1 MAMKTDP
8 APQLDILL
16 KQLKA
21 LANEKRLRIIQ
32 LLMDGVHCNCELG
45 DLLDMSPNLIS
56 HHINIL
62 RELGLIDVER
72 DAIDARWVYFSINEE
87 ALETLNQT
95 FAAFFD
101 GNRIQPRLVTCG
113 PQGVIVPARDIAV
126 G

>member
-1 MAMKTDP
+1 MTTDP
-8 APQLDILL
+8 DPQLDILL

-45 DLLDMSPNLIS
+45 DLLDVSPNLIS
-56 HHINIL
+56 HHVSIL

-72 DAIDARWVYFSINEE
+72 DAIDARWIYFSINEE
-87 ALETLNQT
+87 ALERLNQT

-101 GNRIQPRLVTCG
+101 GTRIQPRLVTCG
-113 PQGVIVPARDIAV
+113 PQGVILPARDISV